1 MRRWAS
7 WASWAVGAALVA
19 AAWGVAAFTPPE
31 EAAEDPFPVAVDVGE
46 RGEGRNI
53 AITVEDIRR
62 AESVSAGEWSADGN
76 WVVVDLDAEAV
87 VSEFGTLLTLATLE
101 VDGRTFSASERPDS
115 LLRGPLAVGIPRSG
129 SVAFELADD
138 VDSGEA
144 VVTFGLDTDPRLDS
158 LIVLK
163 VDLGAIDVEPDA
175 ALRSTEWSAR

>member
-1 MRRWAS
+1 MRRWQT
-7 WASWAVGAALVA
+7 WAVGAALVA
-19 AAWGVAAFTPPE
+19 AAWGVAAITPT
-31 EAAEDPFPVAVDVGE
+31 EASSEDPFPVTVAVGE

-53 AITVEDIRR
+53 AVTVDDIRR
-62 AESVSAGEWSADGN
+62 AESVSAGEWNAEGN

-101 VDGRTFSASERPDS
+101 IDGRTFSASERPDS

-158 LIVLK
+158 LIVLR
-163 VDLGAIDVEPDA
+163 VDLGAIEVEPDA
-175 ALRSTEWSAR
+175 ALRTTEWSAR